1 MENLKRAKKETEEF
15 SEEMRQRV
23 EKAKNMDISELK
35 GTVLQRFQELTDD
48 EMGIL
53 ESLDQHPVGEVI
65 KGKVVNMMNYG
76 AFVELEEGVE
86 GLIHVSEMSW
96 IRHVKHPSDIF
107 NLGDEVE
114 AKILN
119 IDKADKKTVR
129 RNEVYTASGRMS
141 KYKRFEIVLY
151 IGDAMGDFPKKDF
164 DKFGNNQIILPN
176 PMYGKW

>member
-65 KGKVVNMMNYG
+65 MKLIGP
-76 AFVELEEGVE
+76 ELEQIFSEPEDETDRMLADDMPREMYERAPIEGE
-86 GLIHVSEMSW
+86 GLDDKPFMGMAGPNTEEYRVDPTRPEFKRPRPEEVDPMMKREMAA
-96 IRHVKHPSDIF
+96 R
-107 NLGDEVE
+107 
-114 AKILN
+114 
-119 IDKADKKTVR
+119 
-129 RNEVYTASGRMS
+129 
-141 KYKRFEIVLY
+141 
-151 IGDAMGDFPKKDF
+151 
-164 DKFGNNQIILPN
+164 
-176 PMYGKW
+176 